1 MILHP
6 KALSLKE
13 IFLKKQWIKLNYIV
27 CLLSYQQNKWLF
39 ETSNSVDIYSEF
51 VDISRELVKFEK

>member
-27 CLLSYQQNKWLF
+27 CLLSYQQNKRLF

>member
-1 MILHP
+1 MIHP

-13 IFLKKQWIKLNYIV
+13 IFFKKQWID
-27 CLLSYQQNKWLF
+27 YQQNKWQF
-39 ETSNSVDIYSEF
+39 EASNSVDIYSEF